1 MDLIKLFQTQKELD
15 DRIVK
20 EKGLE
25 GQHLWGDKALALQV
39 ELGELAN
46 EWRGFKFWSN
56 DQKPRTERMLE
67 EYVDCLHFVLSIGL
81 EMEAEL
87 SSDIPKYIPRQYTI
101 SDQFK
106 LLMAFT
112 NEDGTP
118 MEWEDL
124 LGSFLGLG
132 HMLGFT
138 FSEIEKAYL
147 KKNEINHQRQEE
159 GY

>member
-1 MDLIKLFQTQKELD
+1 MDLIKLFQIQKELD

-56 DQKPRTERMLE
+56 DQKPRIKRMLE
-67 EYVDCLHFVLSIGL
+67 EYVDCFHFVLSIGL
-81 EMEAEL
+81 DMGIE
-87 SSDIPKYIPRQYTI
+87 SSDLPKYIPRQYTI

-106 LLMAFT
+106 SLMAFT